1 VTPER
6 WRQVKDVLASA
17 LEREADERDRFVA
30 RACGDDAELRG
41 AVESLIRAD
50 AGQLIPTDPD
60 APSAQPPAARRPR
73 LAPGTRLGPYEVSSL
88 LAAGG
93 MGEVYRARDTR
104 LGRDV
109 ALKTL
114 PERLARDQ
122 ARVARLEREARAA
135 SALNHPHIVTVY
147 DVGAAGDHRY
157 IVMELLDGASVRSL
171 LRQGALSTER
181 LLAIGAQ
188 VADALA
194 AAHEKNI
201 VHRDLKPENVMV
213 TADGRAKVLDFGLAR
228 FTPDE
233 EHESADT
240 RTFLTGA
247 GAVMGTL
254 AYMSPEQAQGHPVD
268 FRTDHFSLGV
278 MLYEMA
284 AGRRPFEHATDAEIT
299 AAILRDP
306 PPPLT
311 DVPQP
316 LLWLIE
322 RCLAKNPAD
331 RYGSTR
337 ELARELA
344 ALRDEVESPR
354 RRWSALRLTPPPTPR
369 TSLIGREADLEVLRG
384 LLRRPDLRLLT
395 LTGPGG
401 TGKTRLAL
409 QLAEDLREE
418 LRDQVCFA
426 SLAATPEA
434 ARVVPQIAE
443 AFGVDA
449 PAGVEGA
456 QALAEELSRRL
467 PGETLL
473 LLDSVE
479 HVIGAGPA
487 LAALVGG
494 AARLK
499 VLVTSRTALHLSGE
513 REFGVS
519 PLPLP
524 DPARLPPP
532 DALVRV
538 PAVALFVERAQAV
551 APRFALTAENA
562 AAVAGV
568 CTRLDGLPL
577 AIELAAARVKLL
589 SPAALAA
596 RLDHC
601 LQVLTG
607 GPKDVPT
614 RQQTLRATIDWSHQV
629 LSPAEQRLFRRL
641 AVFAA
646 PCTIEAAEAVCDF
659 RQDLGMDVLE
669 GMGSLV
675 DQSLLRRYEGAD
687 SEPRFEML
695 ATIREYALERLV
707 EAGEEPLT
715 HRAHA
720 AYSLVLAEEG
730 GQGLCG
736 PEPAAWLPRLDL
748 VLNDLRAAMD
758 HLIAAGNAE
767 WATRLVT
774 ALLPYWRRREL
785 LTEGRERFTAAL
797 GLPGASARTRAQ
809 ALYAA
814 SLLTGEQGD
823 GPTTRALLDESVA
836 LYRELGDER
845 ATLVALNALAVACQL
860 MGDLGAARTHLES
873 VLREA
878 RRLGD
883 ADNVARCLNNLGSV
897 AHATGD
903 LAEAR
908 RLYDECRAVFEERG
922 DRTGVAWAI
931 DQGGDVAR
939 DAGDRAGAR
948 ALYGD
953 ALRIFREAGDLD
965 GVATALA
972 DLARL
977 AREDGDLLQARACCR
992 EALAIGSI
1000 GRRALVRV
1008 LEELAALAA
1017 ASGEA
1022 QRALVLFAAA
1032 AGLRNRLGMPA
1043 PVAKRRSMW
1052 QVIEDQRLLVG
1063 RAAPGAWSRGWHMSG
1078 EQVLGYASEGA

>member
-6 WRQVKDVLASA
+6 WRRIKDVLASA
-17 LEREADERDRFVA
+17 LEREPDERPRFVA
-30 RACGDDAELRG
+30 EACGGDAELRG
-41 AVESLIRAD
+41 AVESLIRAE
-50 AGQLIPTDPD
+50 AGDLIPTEPAG
-60 APSAQPPAARRPR
+60 APTLPPPRPR
-73 LAPGTRLGPYEVSSL
+73 LEPGDRLGPYEVRAL
-88 LAAGG
+88 LAVGG

-114 PERLARDQ
+114 PETLARDP

-147 DVGAAGDHRY
+147 DVGAAGEHSY
-157 IVMELLDGASVRSL
+157 IVMELLDGESVRSL
-171 LRQGALSTER
+171 LDRGALSTER

-194 AAHEKNI
+194 AAHERSI
-201 VHRDLKPENVMV
+201 VHRDLKPENVVV
-213 TADGRAKVLDFGLAR
+213 TADGRAKILDFGLAR
-228 FTPDE
+228 FTPEDE
-233 EHESADT
+233 PRRDAT

-247 GAVMGTL
+247 GAIVGTI
-254 AYMSPEQAQGHPVD
+254 AYMSPEQAQGRAVD
-268 FRTDHFSLGV
+268 FRTDQFSLGV

-284 AGRRPFEHATDAEIT
+284 AGRRPFEHATDAETT

-322 RCLAKNPAD
+322 RCLAKNPAE

-337 ELARELA
+337 DLAHELAS
-344 ALRDEVESPR
+344 LRGGLEPR
-354 RRWSALRLTPPPTPR
+354 RGRSSTLRLAPPPTPR
-369 TSLIGREADLEVLRG
+369 TSLIGREADLESLRG
-384 LLRRPDLRLLT
+384 LFRRPDVRLLT

-409 QLAEDLREE
+409 RLAEDLRE
-418 LRDQVCFA
+418 DFGGNVCFA
-426 SLAATPEA
+426 SLSATQDP

-449 PAGVEGA
+449 PAGIEGA
-456 QALAEELSRRL
+456 QALADELTRL
-467 PGETLL
+467 LPAESLL
-473 LLDSVE
+473 LLDNFE
-479 HVIGAGPA
+479 HVTDAAPA
-487 LAALVGG
+487 LATLLGG
-494 AARLK
+494 VPRLK
-499 VLVTSRTALHLSGE
+499 MLVTSRTAVHLSGE

-524 DPARLPPP
+524 DLARLPPTP
-532 DALVRV
+532 ELARV
-538 PAVALFVERAQAV
+538 PSVALFVERAQAV
-551 APRFALTAENA
+551 APRFALTADNA
-562 AAVAGV
+562 AAVAGI
-568 CTRLDGLPL
+568 CARLDGLPL

-596 RLDHC
+596 RLDHR

-607 GPKDVPT
+607 GPRDVPT

-646 PCTIEAAEAVCDF
+646 PCTIEAAEAVCDS

-669 GMGSLV
+669 GMASMV
-675 DQSLLRRYEGAD
+675 DQSLLRR
-687 SEPRFEML
+687 SEWSESEARFEML
-695 ATIREYALERLV
+695 GTIREYALERLA
-707 EAGEEPLT
+707 EAQEERVT
-715 HRAHA
+715 RRAHA
-720 AYSLVLAEEG
+720 AYWLVLAEEG
-730 GQGLCG
+730 GRGVCG
-736 PEPAAWLPRLDL
+736 PESGAWLARLDL
-748 VLNDLRAAMD
+748 ELDDVRAALD
-758 HLIAAGNAE
+758 HLVAAGHAE
-767 WATRLVT
+767 WAMRLAT

-785 LTEGRERFTAAL
+785 LAEGRERLMAAL
-797 GLPGASARTRAQ
+797 QLAGASPHTRAE

-814 SLLTGEQGD
+814 GLVTGEQGD
-823 GPTTRALLDESVA
+823 GPTTRTLLDESVA
-836 LYRELGDER
+836 LYRELGDEH
-845 ATLVALNALAVACQL
+845 ATLVALNALSVACQL
-860 MGDLGAARTHLES
+860 MGDLAAARTHLET

-883 ADNVARCLNNLGSV
+883 AHTVARCLNNLGSV

-908 RLYDECRAVFEERG
+908 RSYEECRAAFAGQG
-922 DRTGVAWAI
+922 DRTGAAWAI
-931 DQGGDVAR
+931 NQGGDVAR
-939 DAGDRAGAR
+939 DAGDRSEAGA
-948 ALYGD
+948 LY
-953 ALRIFREAGDLD
+953 AESLRIFREAGDVD

-977 AREDGDLLQARACCR
+977 AREDGDLDRARARCR
-992 EALAIGSI
+992 EALAMGSI

-1017 ASGEA
+1017 AGNAAE
-1022 QRALVLFAAA
+1022 RALVLFAAA
-1032 AGLRNRLGMPA
+1032 AGLRNQLGQPA
-1043 PVAKRRSMW
+1043 PVAKSQWMW
-1052 QVIEDQRLLVG
+1052 RVIEDQRARLG
-1063 RAAPGAWSRGWHMSG
+1063 HAAPGAWSRGWHMSA
-1078 EQVLGYASEGA
+1078 EQVMGYASEGG

>member
-1 VTPER
+1 MTPER

-17 LEREADERDRFVA
+17 LERDPDERDRFVA
-30 RACGDDAELRG
+30 AACGEDAELRG

-50 AGQLIPTDPD
+50 ARQIIPTDPEHEPAR
-60 APSAQPPAARRPR
+60 APEPRRPR

-114 PERLARDQ
+114 PEKVARDP
-122 ARVARLEREARAA
+122 ARAARLDREARAA
-135 SALNHPHIVTVY
+135 SALNHPNIVTVY
-147 DVGAAGDHRY
+147 DVGAAGEHPY
-157 IVMELLDGASVRSL
+157 IVMELLDGVSVRSL
-171 LRQGALSTER
+171 LRQGPLPADR
-181 LLAIGAQ
+181 LLAIAAQ

-194 AAHEKNI
+194 AAHEKGI
-201 VHRDLKPENVMV
+201 VHRDLKPENVVV

-228 FTPDE
+228 FTGDQLSGE
-233 EHESADT
+233 T

-247 GAVMGTL
+247 GAVMGTV
-254 AYMSPEQAQGHPVD
+254 AYMSPEQAQGRDVD

-284 AGRRPFEHATDAEIT
+284 AGRRPFEHATDAETT

-306 PPPLT
+306 PAPLT
-311 DVPQP
+311 DVAQP

-337 ELARELA
+337 DLARELDSLRG
-344 ALRDEVESPR
+344 ALEPSR
-354 RRWSALRLTPPPTPR
+354 RRWSSLRLTPPPTPR
-369 TSLIGREADLEVLRG
+369 TSLIGREADLERLRD
-384 LLRRPDLRLLT
+384 LLRRPDVRLLT

-409 QLAEDLREE
+409 RLAEDLRA
-418 LRDQVCFA
+418 DFGDTVCFA
-426 SLAATPEA
+426 SLAAAPDA

-456 QALAEELSRRL
+456 QALSDQLARLL

-473 LLDSVE
+473 LLDSLE
-479 HVIGAGPA
+479 HVTGAAPA
-487 LAALVGG
+487 LAALLAG
-494 AARLK
+494 APRLK
-499 VLVTSRTALHLSGE
+499 MLVTSRTALHLSGE

-524 DPARLPPP
+524 DAARPLPPEEL
-532 DALVRV
+532 ARV
-538 PAVALFVERAQAV
+538 PSVALFVERAQAV
-551 APRFALTAENA
+551 APRFALTGENA
-562 AAVAGV
+562 AAVAGI

-589 SPAALAA
+589 SPSALHA
-596 RLDHC
+596 RLDRC

-629 LSPAEQRLFRRL
+629 LSAAEQRLFRRL
-641 AVFAA
+641 AVFAG
-646 PCTIEAAEAVCDF
+646 PCTVEAAEAVCDYK
-659 RQDLGMDVLE
+659 QELGMDVLE
-669 GMGSLV
+669 GMASVV
-675 DQSLLRRYEGAD
+675 DQSLLRRSEGPD
-687 SEPRFEML
+687 GEPRFEML
-695 ATIREYALERLV
+695 ATIREYALERLA
-707 EAGEEPLT
+707 EAGEEALT
-715 HRAHA
+715 RRAHA
-720 AYSLVLAEEG
+720 AYFLVLAEEG
-730 GQGLCG
+730 GRFVYG
-736 PEPAAWLPRLDL
+736 PEPGAWLARFDLELD
-748 VLNDLRAAMD
+748 DLRAALD
-758 HLIAAGNAE
+758 HLVGAGQAE

-774 ALLPYWRRREL
+774 ALLNYWRRREL
-785 LTEGRERFTAAL
+785 LAEGRERFTAAL
-797 GLPGASARTRAQ
+797 ALPGASAHSRAQ

-836 LYRELGDER
+836 LYREMGDER
-845 ATLVALNALAVACQL
+845 AALVALNALAVACQL
-860 MGDLGAARTHLES
+860 MGDLDAARTHLES
-873 VLREA
+873 VLVES

-883 ADNVARCLNNLGSV
+883 ADTVARCLNNLGSV
-897 AHATGD
+897 AHATGE

-908 RLYDECRAVFEERG
+908 RLYGECRAAFEGRG
-922 DRTGVAWAI
+922 DRPGAAWAI

-948 ALYGD
+948 GLYGD
-953 ALRIFREAGDLD
+953 SLRIFREIGDLD

-977 AREDGDLLQARACCR
+977 SREEGDLRQARAACR
-992 EALAIGSI
+992 EALAIGAI
-1000 GRRALVRV
+1000 GRRAAVRV

-1022 QRALVLFAAA
+1022 ERALVLFAAVG
-1032 AGLRNRLGMPA
+1032 GLRNRLGMPA
-1043 PVAKRRSMW
+1043 PVAKRRWMW
-1052 QVIEDQRLLVG
+1052 QVVEDQRARLG
-1063 RAAPGAWSRGWHMSG
+1063 HAAPGAWSRGWHMSA
-1078 EQVLGYASEGA
+1078 EQVMGYASEGA

>member
-1 VTPER
+1 MTPER

-17 LEREADERDRFVA
+17 LERDPEERERFVA
-30 RACGDDAELRG
+30 RACGSDAELRG
-41 AVESLIRAD
+41 TVESLIRAD
-50 AGQLIPTDPD
+50 ARDLIPTHPDDPSSS
-60 APSAQPPAARRPR
+60 PTRLPR
-73 LAPGTRLGPYEVSSL
+73 LEPGTRLGPYEVLSL

-114 PERLARDQ
+114 PESLARDQ

-147 DVGAAGDHRY
+147 DLGAAGEHRY
-157 IVMELLDGASVRSL
+157 IVMELVDGTSVRGL
-171 LRQGALSTER
+171 LAHGALATER

-194 AAHEKNI
+194 AAHERSI
-201 VHRDLKPENVMV
+201 IHRDLKPENVLV

-228 FTPDE
+228 FTAE
-233 EHESADT
+233 EDDAFAST
-240 RTFLTGA
+240 RTFLTGS
-247 GAVMGTL
+247 GIVMGTV
-254 AYMSPEQAQGHPVD
+254 AYMSPEQAQGHAVD
-268 FRTDHFSLGV
+268 FRTDQFSLGV

-284 AGRRPFEHATDAEIT
+284 AGRRPFAHRNDAETT
-299 AAILRDP
+299 AAILRDT

-344 ALRDEVESPR
+344 TLRAELESGR
-354 RRWSALRLTPPPTPR
+354 RGSALRLTPVPTPR
-369 TSLIGREADLEVLRG
+369 TSLIGREADLETLRG
-384 LLRRPDLRLLT
+384 LLRQPDVRLLT

-409 QLAEDLREE
+409 QLAEDMREDFGD
-418 LRDQVCFA
+418 RVCFA
-426 SLAATPEA
+426 SLAATPDP
-434 ARVVPQIAE
+434 ARVVPQVAE

-456 QALAEELSRRL
+456 RALAGELVRL
-467 PGETLL
+467 LRGESLL

-479 HVIGAGPA
+479 HVTAAAPA
-487 LAALVGG
+487 LAVLIEG
-494 AARLK
+494 APRLK

-519 PLPLP
+519 PLSLP
-524 DPARLPPP
+524 DLARLPPP
-532 DALVRV
+532 AALGGV
-538 PAVALFVERAQAV
+538 PAVALFVERARAV

-562 AAVAGV
+562 AAVAGI

-577 AIELAAARVKLL
+577 ALELAAARVKLL

-601 LQVLTG
+601 LNLLTG
-607 GPKDVPT
+607 GPRDVPT
-614 RQQTLRATIDWSHQV
+614 RQQTLRATMDWSHQV

-641 AVFAA
+641 AVFAG
-646 PCTIEAAEAVCDF
+646 PCTIEAAEAVCDV
-659 RQDLGMDVLE
+659 RQDLGIDVLE
-669 GMGSLV
+669 GMASLV
-675 DQSLLRRYEGAD
+675 DQSLLRRCEGGD
-687 SEPRFEML
+687 GEPRFEML

-707 EAGEEPLT
+707 AEGEEPLAR
-715 HRAHA
+715 RAHA
-720 AYSLVLAEEG
+720 AYALVVAEEG
-730 GQGLCG
+730 GRGICG
-736 PEPAAWLPRLDL
+736 PAPAAWLARFDVELD
-748 VLNDLRAAMD
+748 DLRAALD
-758 HLIAAGNAE
+758 HLIGAGNAE

-797 GLPGASARTRAQ
+797 GLAGASPLTRAQ

-836 LYRELGDER
+836 LYRGLGEER
-845 ATLVALNALAVACQL
+845 AALVALNALAVACQL
-860 MGDLGAARTHLES
+860 MGDLASARTHLES
-873 VLREA
+873 VLGEA

-883 ADNVARCLNNLGSV
+883 ADTVARALNNLGSV

-908 RLYDECRAVFEERG
+908 RAYEECRAAFEERS
-922 DRTGVAWAI
+922 DRTGAAWALN
-931 DQGGDVAR
+931 QGGDVAR
-939 DAGDRAGAR
+939 DAGQRAEAGA
-948 ALYGD
+948 LYAD
-953 ALRIFREAGDLD
+953 SLRIFREAGDVD
-965 GVATALA
+965 GIATALA
-972 DLARL
+972 DVARL

-992 EALAIGSI
+992 EALGTGSI

-1017 ASGEA
+1017 ASREA
-1022 QRALVLFAAA
+1022 ERALVLFAAA
-1032 AGLRNRLGMPA
+1032 AGLRSRLGMPL
-1043 PVAKRRSMW
+1043 PVTKRRSMW
-1052 QVIEDQRLLVG
+1052 QVIEDQRTLVG
-1063 RAAPGAWSRGWHMSG
+1063 RAAPAAWSRGWHMSP
-1078 EQVLGYASEGA
+1078 EQVKEYAGEGA